1 MHVGEST
8 VEIET
13 EADSNDITETADPLH
28 DKLTTGMF
36 GLLWWYILNTYLF
49 FYRMVRVWIAFL
61 LLFLYT
67 NMVIIT
73 LIDECKHSQTVM

>member
-28 DKLTTGMF
+28 DKPTTGMF
-36 GLLWWYILNTYLF
+36 GLL
-49 FYRMVRVWIAFL
+49 
-61 LLFLYT
+61 
-67 NMVIIT
+67 
-73 LIDECKHSQTVM
+73 